1 MMILGK
7 KVGMTQVYDD
17 GGKIMP
23 VTVIQAG
30 PCTITQVK
38 TEQTDG
44 YKAIQLGF
52 DEIKKSC
59 QTKAQQGIAKKAN
72 DVPRKFTREFRL
84 DEKAGEYKQGD
95 KITVEA
101 LSQVKQVDVTGTS
114 KGKSFQG
121 VMKRHGFGGMPAS
134 HGTERKH
141 RSPGSIASHATNRGH
156 CGHPKKGKRMA
167 GHMGDVRVTSK
178 NHTLVSVDVE
188 KNLLVVKGSVPGVTG
203 GYVIVKESKGS
214 K

>member
-17 GGKIMP
+17 GGKILP

-30 PCTITQVK
+30 PCTVTQVK

-44 YKAIQLGF
+44 YKAIQMGF
-52 DEIKKSC
+52 DDVKKSR
-59 QTKAQQGIAKKAN
+59 QRKSAIGQAKKTGDN
-72 DVPRKFTREFRL
+72 PKRFVREFRFK
-84 DEKAGEYKQGD
+84 EQAGDYKQGD
-95 KITVEA
+95 KITV
-101 LSQVKQVDVTGTS
+101 QVLAEVKRVDVIGTS
-114 KGKSFQG
+114 KGKGFQG
-121 VMKRHGFGGMPAS
+121 VMKRHHFGGMPAS

-167 GHMGDVRVTSK
+167 GHMGDARITSK
-178 NHTLVSVDVE
+178 NHALVSVDVE
-188 KNLLVVKGSVPGVTG
+188 KNLLVVKGSVPGPAG
-203 GYVIVKESKGS
+203 SYVIVKQSKGS